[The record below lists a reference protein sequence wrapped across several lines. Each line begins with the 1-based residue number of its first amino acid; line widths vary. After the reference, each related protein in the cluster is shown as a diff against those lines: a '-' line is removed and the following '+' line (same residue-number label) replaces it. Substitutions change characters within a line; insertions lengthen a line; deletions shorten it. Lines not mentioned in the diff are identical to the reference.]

1 MLGSIGT
8 NTATSIVEEMQNNNF
23 ESKAIKKA
31 EEKLKK
37 YEDEINITNKRISG
51 LGQFK
56 TFLEDLSS
64 QMSAFT
70 FSRSGKSGIFDAKKV
85 VAPRELTENYAN
97 VKVKPGV
104 INQNIP
110 LEITQIAKGQILQS
124 HSDIKPGD
132 KIGISWTSA
141 KLDWWLEEIMSS
153 PQCDMKNKVILTVHD
168 NGMSSKGFDA
178 KDANVVGEGNNK
190 FKAGKLSIGNSR
202 KIEIKDGDTLEK
214 IVNKINDATRTQGEE
229 NNPHA
234 IAEVAKN
241 KENKFFIWI
250 RSDAKH
256 HGVQNKFEINGDN
269 KDQFTAYNE
278 KIELSFDE
286 NATVGDFIADLKHN
300 AKKADIEV
308 IYNPK
313 ETKDG
318 GKILLKSLLTGE
330 GNDIKVEGHLHIDS
344 NPETS
349 CNHIHLSQAQEA
361 SDAKVKIDGIT
372 ITSKTNTIEREDL
385 KIDLFGKPKKLKSFN
400 LRIENDTEGLYKKF
414 KELAKSY
421 NKFSKFVARN
431 SLRVHDQ
438 DVHSKPSIIATLS
451 TYKDTLSLLND
462 QLINYFSQFSQD
474 GKYTKEDEISDLGIS
489 IISKEL
495 TEPSQKVDEVEE
507 NYMPVQYNQ
516 LVIDKKKLQKA
527 IEERFDTF
535 KEILSYQFDSTNTK
549 FCLPNDHKT
558 VNFEAQGVKSLEY
571 DVDYTKV
578 KYMSNIST
586 ENTANA
592 KVNAFLSDQHYFL
605 INDVKIPVDT
615 DTTYASLVDEI
626 NKHSSTTKIRADLL
640 DNSNK
645 IVSDLATNP
654 NVKIALSL
662 YYKTEQQRQN
672 AQKGQNA
679 LDKQDALRDKLVLV
693 DPNDAAL
700 KGIFNSS
707 SQSLDDTTE
716 NPILDD
722 KIPQINFFDT
732 FFIVEVKANLK
743 DYETTDLPAYLEL
756 MRPKKPEEGG
766 VIKILPKLSTAK
778 SDKHIDLQNF
788 KVAYLA
794 ETNGKATITAKQ
806 GIADKINNILNSYT
820 EFNGMIEKFI
830 KHEKRDKM
838 YKENDLS
845 FEKDS
850 FKYKKAKI
858 ERDFARI
865 KAAEMRAAVQQEFFR
880 QVFGNSNDKN

>member
-1 MLGSIGT
+1 MLGSIGA

-56 TFLEDLSS
+56 TLLEDLSS
-64 QMSAFT
+64 QMSVFT
-70 FSRSGKSGIFDAKKV
+70 LSRSGKSGIFDAKKV
-85 VAPRELTENYAN
+85 IAPKELTENYAN

-104 INQNIP
+104 INQNIS
-110 LEITQIAKGQILQS
+110 LEITQIAKGEILES
-124 HSDIKPGD
+124 YSYIKPGD
-132 KIGISWTSA
+132 KVGTDASWTPVTWE
-141 KLDWWLEEIMSS
+141 WWLEEIMSS

-168 NGMSSKGFDA
+168 NGMKSKSFDA
-178 KDANVVGEGNNK
+178 KDANVVGDGDNQ

-202 KIEIKDGDTLEK
+202 KIEIENGDTLEK

-229 NNPHA
+229 NNLHV
-234 IAEVAKN
+234 IAEVVKDEIGN
-241 KENKFFIWI
+241 RYFIWI

-256 HGVQNKFEINGDN
+256 HGVQNKFEINDKN
-269 KDQFTAYNE
+269 NSNNFWTKHNE

-313 ETKDG
+313 ETEQG
-318 GKILLKSLLTGE
+318 GKILLKSLLTGK
-330 GNDIKVEGHLHIDS
+330 GNEIQVEGHLHMDNS
-344 NPETS
+344 AETN
-349 CNHIHLSQAQEA
+349 CNHIHLSQAQDA
-361 SDAKVKIDGIT
+361 SDAEVKIDGIT
-372 ITSKTNTIEREDL
+372 ITSKTNTIETEDL

-400 LRIENDTEGLYKKF
+400 LRIENDTEGLYEKF
-414 KELAKSY
+414 EELAKSY
-421 NKFSKFVARN
+421 NNLSTFVAQN

-438 DVHSKPSIIATLS
+438 DVHSKPAIIATLA
-451 TYKDTLSLLND
+451 TYKDTLSLLDD
-462 QLINYFSQFSQD
+462 QLFNYFSQFSQD

-489 IISKEL
+489 IISKEM
-495 TEPSQKVDEVEE
+495 TPPSEKVGEVEQ
-507 NYMPVQYNQ
+507 NYMPIQYNE

-549 FCLPNDHKT
+549 FHLLNNHKN

-571 DVDYTKV
+571 EVNYTNA
-578 KYMSNIST
+578 KYMSNISK
-586 ENTANA
+586 ESAANA
-592 KVNAFLSDQHYFL
+592 KINDSLSDQHYFL
-605 INDVKIPVDT
+605 INDVKIPVDK

-645 IVSDLATNP
+645 IVSDLAINS

-662 YYKTEQQRQN
+662 SGQQEQ
-672 AQKGQNA
+672 
-679 LDKQDALRDKLVLV
+679 DKSISNRQDALRSKLVLV
-693 DPNDAAL
+693 DPNDAVL
-700 KGIFNSS
+700 KGIFNSN
-707 SQSLDDTTE
+707 SQSFDDTSE
-716 NPILDD
+716 KDILDN
-722 KIPQINFFDT
+722 KIPQINFFDMSS
-732 FFIVEVKANLK
+732 IVEVKANLK
-743 DYETTDLPAYLEL
+743 DYETTGLPAYLKL
-756 MRPKKPEEGG
+756 INPKKPEEGG
-766 VIKILPKLSTAK
+766 VIKILPKLSAAK

-788 KVAYLA
+788 EVAYLA
-794 ETNGKATITAKQ
+794 ETNGNATITAKQ
-806 GIADKINNILNSYT
+806 GIADKINNILNNYT
-820 EFNGMIEKFI
+820 KFNGMIEEFI
-830 KHEKRDKM
+830 RHEKHDKM

-865 KAAEMRAAVQQEFFR
+865 KAAEMRATVQQEYFR
-880 QVFGNSNDKN
+880 QVSNNNNKN